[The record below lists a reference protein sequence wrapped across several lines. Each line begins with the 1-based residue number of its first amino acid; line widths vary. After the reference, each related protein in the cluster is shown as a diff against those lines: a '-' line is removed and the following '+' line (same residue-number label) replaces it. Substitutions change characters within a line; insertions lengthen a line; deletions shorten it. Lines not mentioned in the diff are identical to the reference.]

1 MSTTAR
7 TLLASLAF
15 VALAGCGQMGPLYL
29 PDEDPAGNEA
39 EAPTEVAPP
48 PADA

>member
-1 MSTTAR
+1 MPNLAR

-15 VALAGCGQMGPLYL
+15 AALAGCGQMGPLYL
-29 PDEDPAGNEA
+29 PDEDPAGNEPG
-39 EAPTEVAPP
+39 APSEVAPP